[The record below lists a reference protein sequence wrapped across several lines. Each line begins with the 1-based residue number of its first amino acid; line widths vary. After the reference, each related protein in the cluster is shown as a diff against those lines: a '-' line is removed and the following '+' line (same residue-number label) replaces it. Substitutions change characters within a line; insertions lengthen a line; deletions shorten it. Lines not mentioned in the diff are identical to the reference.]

1 MDSSKYDLK
10 SVITVQ
16 TFARRYLAQRE
27 LIRHVFKDTW
37 NHLDYHEEKMTIAN
51 EDSYGDISDIVF
63 QTIPIR
69 KPVTREEKFQIP
81 SDYKGPH
88 LKFPPTLEDVTH
100 LLNHYKQNNLLHYKY
115 TYELLN
121 HIKKDLDA
129 VPNVSSVHIPKGGR
143 VIVVGDTH
151 GQLTDL
157 ITLLDLGG
165 LPSEKTSYIF
175 NGDFVDRGFHGPEVL
190 FMVYALRLAF
200 PNNVFLNRGNHE
212 ARRMNEKYKFEDQI
226 RQRYDSEI
234 FELIQDTFKLL
245 PLAATVEDKV
255 FILHG
260 GLFSFKDVTINEI
273 QNINRKIGLP
283 RHKNISTREQH
294 IMEQTI
300 WSDPTIEIEEWE
312 PSDRG
317 AGVRFGPAATK
328 HFLKLNNLELVIR
341 SHELVDEGYLSWH
354 GDKLYTLFSA
364 SYYCGSNNNKG
375 AIAVFEDKTNHR
387 FKPEF
392 KTFFADV
399 ATLQTKKISKKQRSQ
414 SLQQLRERIVEHRHE
429 LAIEF
434 ESLDTTS
441 IGTVIKNEWVAV
453 MNKVFQL
460 PLNWAVLQPYLA
472 KADDDGNINYTE
484 FLTRYQINVDEE
496 VVSRWR
502 KQVISDICAK
512 ILSKFG
518 SLKDAFASVDIDGS
532 GKISYKEFSK
542 ILKEKDIGLSD
553 EQIYDF
559 MRSVDEDNDGSIDYG
574 EFQNRFAVK
583 FNRILKTEDKEFIQ
597 QATHEIGLLIA
608 SRGSELKETYKKID
622 QDETGQLTYKEF
634 SNALKNMWNLEE
646 KYTSEQRHKLFAYI
660 DEDGS
665 GKLSFDEFKKAF
677 SFVDTAGDAW
687 EEAALQRVLATL
699 RKSQVQL
706 RRAFKKC
713 DTDNSGRIDV
723 DEFKT
728 ILRAMNVVLPDKQ
741 KMSDVQI
748 KKLHRMFDIDGDGF
762 IDYEELNRSLEVVDK
777 ANMDASAK
785 NVKEVSTSENDSRSD
800 SSTVKKSDSKR
811 VQK

>member
-1 MDSSKYDLK
+1 
-10 SVITVQ
+10 
-16 TFARRYLAQRE
+16 
-27 LIRHVFKDTW
+27 
-37 NHLDYHEEKMTIAN
+37 MTIAN
-51 EDSYGDISDIVF
+51 EDTYGDISDIVF

-69 KPVTREEKFQIP
+69 KPVTREEKFLIP
-81 SDYKGPH
+81 PDYKGPH
-88 LKFPPTLEDVTH
+88 LKFPLKLDDITN

-115 TYELLN
+115 VYELLN
-121 HIKKDLDA
+121 HVKKDLDA
-129 VPNVSSVHIPKGGR
+129 VPNVSGVPIPKGGR

-157 ITLLDLGG
+157 ITLLNVGG
-165 LPSEKTSYIF
+165 LPSENTSYIF

-190 FMVYALRLAF
+190 FIVYALRLAF

-260 GLFSFKDVTINEI
+260 GLFSFTDVTIKEI
-273 QNINRKIGLP
+273 QAINRKIGLP

-294 IMEQTI
+294 IMEQVI
-300 WSDPTIEIEEWE
+300 WSDPSVEIDEWE

-317 AGVRFGPAATK
+317 AGVRFGPKATEN
-328 HFLKLNNLELVIR
+328 FLKHNNLELVIR
-341 SHELVDEGYLSWH
+341 SHELVDDGYLGWH

-364 SYYCGSNNNKG
+364 SYYCGSNDNKG
-375 AIAVFEDKTNHR
+375 AIAIFEDKANNR

-392 KTFFADV
+392 KTYFADV
-399 ATLQTKKISKKQRSQ
+399 ATLQTKKIDKKQKSQ

-429 LAIEF
+429 LAMEF
-434 ESLDTTS
+434 ESVDPNGTGS
-441 IGTVIKNEWVAV
+441 IIKNEWVTA
-453 MNKVFQL
+453 MNKVFKL

-472 KADDDGNINYTE
+472 KADDDGNINYTD

-496 VVSRWR
+496 VLSHWR

-518 SLKDAFASVDIDGS
+518 SLKDAFSSVDLDGS

-542 ILKEKDIGLSD
+542 ILKERDIGLSD

-559 MRSVDEDNDGSIDYG
+559 MRSVDEDNDGCIDYS
-574 EFQNRFAVK
+574 EFEKRFAVK
-583 FNRILKTEDKEFIQ
+583 FNRILKPEDKEFIQ

-608 SRGSELKETYKKID
+608 SRGSELKDIFKKID
-622 QDETGQLTYKEF
+622 ADGTGQLTYKEF
-634 SNALKNMWNLEE
+634 SNALKNLWNLEE
-646 KYTSEQRHKLFAYI
+646 KYTSEQRHKLFTYI

-665 GKLSFDEFKKAF
+665 GKLSLDEFKKAF
-677 SFVDTAGDAW
+677 SFIDTAADAW

-699 RKSQVQL
+699 RKSQVQM

-728 ILRAMNVVLPDKQ
+728 ILRAMNVVLPDNQ

-762 IDYEELNRSLEVVDK
+762 VDYEELNRSLEVVDK
-777 ANMDASAK
+777 ATTDAK
-785 NVKEVSTSENDSRSD
+785 KEKQAGKSENNSTSE
-800 SSTVKKSDSKR
+800 SSSAVKKSDSKR
-811 VQK
+811 VQKK